1 MSASPKRS
9 GEWQGSV
16 HEGGAT
22 SADDSEESGGA
33 DTARVLTLL
42 VRVLT
47 LLGMCTAAAASGAA
61 NEAKGALLARA
72 AATARAAAA
81 AGAGAGA
88 GAGFAAARPLL
99 RGSSVAAS
107 ASAVASCTTGG
118 HEYCARLAAGR
129 TTGGALTTLGSP
141 NKLVPDALAAFGSVE
156 AMPRSAK
163 RSFAVFDMKKEGGG
177 RQSLLGLG
185 AGREEF
191 SLRRFSLL
199 PPSDP
204 PRLASRSKKQPW

>member
-107 ASAVASCTTGG
+107 AVATAVASCTTGG

-163 RSFAVFDMKKEGGG
+163 RSFAVFDMKKEGRG
-177 RQSLLGLG
+177 RHSFG
-185 AGREEF
+185 
-191 SLRRFSLL
+191 
-199 PPSDP
+199 PS
-204 PRLASRSKKQPW
+204 RGVKSSG

>member
-22 SADDSEESGGA
+22 SADDSEERGGG
-33 DTARVLTLL
+33 
-42 VRVLT
+42 RVLT

-61 NEAKGALLARA
+61 NEAQGALLARA

-107 ASAVASCTTGG
+107 AVAAVASCTTGG

-129 TTGGALTTLGSP
+129 TTGGALTTSGSP

-163 RSFAVFDMKKEGGG
+163 RSFAVFDMKKVG
-177 RQSLLGLG
+177 
-185 AGREEF
+185 
-191 SLRRFSLL
+191 
-199 PPSDP
+199 
-204 PRLASRSKKQPW
+204 